1 MSFIEKY
8 LIEPFKYATSDW
20 LKVLVV
26 ILLLSIPMV
35 VIFLSFIAYMKLDFF
50 TFILTLGIGLLLL
63 IIVSIPI
70 TGYYIGV
77 VKNTLKGFDTLPDWS
92 NFVEIL
98 KDGILY
104 IVALFILVLLAYL
117 PVILLLIIGI
127 FFTGTIATADSFV
140 HGNPWTII
148 TSLLVYIVVLLL
160 YVLVV
165 SIALKIYIPLATVN
179 FAKKGFFGFFKF
191 SDVLKKVSLEYIL
204 ILLLYFVI
212 NFIFNFIL
220 ETTINTINIIVSMMN
235 IFIFITVIPI
245 YIACSTVV
253 FFIIEIMSYRAV
265 TKYYLE
271 REREQ

>member
-77 VKNTLKGFDTLPDWS
+77 VKNTLKGLDTLPDWS